1 MAEITLA
8 NLLDDAALLSLEHQ
22 IHLSEVAGDRP
33 WSVDLAGAGRFTF
46 TGDQPIE
53 AQRVHL
59 LGSAAPGP
67 ASFLWSWANP
77 SGYSEEVTGLA
88 KTVRDFGIR
97 HGIRELADPEV
108 PFSALPGS
116 PSDPPIVAAI
126 LMDAAKAVCGL
137 WTSYTGPVGGGTRAA
152 FLIEHP
158 SFLLPAPTGPRI
170 ATILRRG
177 LSLPTLQDHRRAL
190 YSYVTKRGLQG
201 RPNADWSQL
210 DITGPG
216 ITATVAFDRYARTTN
231 IDIRMDGPSDTGEL
245 LLATAFDGRD
255 PQGRPIVNRPPV
267 DPRYLDRV
275 LHYLQYAPVVLAA
288 RSRDTDD
295 FDPAE
300 RDVPMNFHTDGVFV
314 WPGAVPHYLRKYG
327 VPPEP
332 ALVQHII
339 ARNFEIGEVDDA
351 ARQAAVARVT
361 S

>member
-1 MAEITLA
+1 MSEITLA
-8 NLLDDAALLSLEHQ
+8 NLLDDSALFSLEHQ
-22 IHLSEVAGDRP
+22 IHLSEVAGNRP
-33 WSVDLAGAGRFTF
+33 WSVDLQGAGRFTF

-67 ASFLWSWANP
+67 ESFLWSWANP
-77 SGYSEEVTGLA
+77 SGYSDELTGVA
-88 KTVRDFGIR
+88 KAVRDFGVAHR
-97 HGIRELADPEV
+97 IRELAEPEV

-116 PSDPPIVAAI
+116 PTDPIVVVAI
-126 LMDAAKAVCGL
+126 LMDAAKAVSGL
-137 WTSYTGPVGGGTRAA
+137 WTSYAGPVGGGTRAI

-170 ATILRRG
+170 ATVLQRG
-177 LSLPTLQDHRRAL
+177 LALPTLRDHRRAL
-190 YSYVTKRGLQG
+190 DSYVTRRGLRGQW
-201 RPNADWSQL
+201 NTDWSQL
-210 DITGPG
+210 EITGPG
-216 ITATVAFDRYARTTN
+216 ITATVSFDEHARTRN
-231 IDIRMDGPSDTGEL
+231 IDIRMGGETGTSEL
-245 LLATAFDGRD
+245 RLATAFDGRD

-267 DPRYLDRV
+267 DPQILDRV

-288 RSRDTDD
+288 RSRDVDD

-327 VPPEP
+327 VAPEQ
-332 ALVQHII
+332 ALLRHII
-339 ARNFEIGEVDDA
+339 GRNFEIGEVDEA
-351 ARQAAVARVT
+351 ARQAAVTHLT